1 MSTPWAKTV
10 TGHRSV
16 TAIPERHLDDGSI
29 YVLDHF
35 FPTHETWAIA
45 FNRRGNA
52 DARVRSTQLPNFH
65 SKEKIQ

>member
-1 MSTPWAKTV
+1 MSAPWTKTAA
-10 TGHRSV
+10 GHRSV
-16 TAIPERHLDDGSI
+16 TAIPERHLDGSI

-35 FPTHETWAIA
+35 FPTHETGAIA

-52 DARVRSTQLPNFH
+52 GARLRSTQFPNFH